1 MLLILGMI
9 MEPGAILIMMLPVF
23 LPIVSQVGIDL
34 VHFGVVMVLNLMIG
48 QITPPFGMC
57 LFTIAQVGNLS
68 VEKISRAT
76 LPWVAPLVVVLI
88 ASLFIP
94 EIVLWLPNALM

>member
-1 MLLILGMI
+1 MCIRD
-9 MEPGAILIMMLPVF
+9 
-23 LPIVSQVGIDL
+23 S
-34 VHFGVVMVLNLMIG
+34 LMIG

-57 LFTIAQVGNLS
+57 LFTIAQVAGLS

-76 LPWVAPLVVVLI
+76 LPFAVPLVVVLI

-94 EIVLWLPNALM
+94 ELVVWLPNVLMP